1 MTTPDTFMNNR
12 ITLQYIQAFYNNKG
26 KTIVRHECFKVLK
39 SLKRYLR
46 KENVPVENYIV
57 VEKFNEIQ
65 LEELHSLFKNEWW
78 TQKRSLPEISK
89 LIDNSSVVLG
99 LINSK
104 TGELIGFARVIS
116 DTLYRAFIFDV
127 IAKED
132 YRNSGIGTMLMNR
145 ILEHPQVKDV
155 ERVELYC
162 PDRLIPYYEKFGFST
177 DVNGSKLMRISNHII
192 R

>member
-1 MTTPDTFMNNR
+1 M
-12 ITLQYIQAFYNNKG
+12 
-26 KTIVRHECFKVLK
+26 
-39 SLKRYLR
+39 
-46 KENVPVENYIV
+46 ENYIV

-89 LIDNSSVVLG
+89 LIVVLG

-162 PDRLIPYYEKFGFST
+162 PDRLIPYYEKFGFSS
-177 DVNGSKLMRISNHII
+177 DVNGSKLMRISNNII

>member
-1 MTTPDTFMNNR
+1 M
-12 ITLQYIQAFYNNKG
+12 
-26 KTIVRHECFKVLK
+26 
-39 SLKRYLR
+39 
-46 KENVPVENYIV
+46 ENYIV
-57 VEKFNEIQ
+57 VEEFNQIQ

-78 TQKRSLPEISK
+78 TQKRSLPEIRK
-89 LIDNSSVVLG
+89 LLDNSSVVLG
-99 LINSK
+99 LINNK
-104 TGELIGFARVIS
+104 TVIS

-177 DVNGSKLMRISNHII
+177 DVNGSKLMRISNNII